1 MEKETQV
8 IDAEILNRTVSRM
21 AHEILERNKDTG
33 NLIIVG
39 IQTRGYY
46 FAQRLS
52 QKIKEIIGEDLP
64 LGALDTTLYRD
75 DTSSGIKNPIVKKT
89 DISFDI
95 QDKKIILVDEV
106 IFTGRTIRSALDA
119 LIDFGRPK
127 CIQLAVM
134 VDRGHRELPIKPDY
148 IGKNVPTS
156 LGERIIVRFAE
167 LDGKDEIVVVKEMQN
182 RHQT

>member
-8 IDAEILNRTVSRM
+8 IDAEILNRTINRM
-21 AHEILERNKDTG
+21 AHEILERNKDID
-33 NLIIVG
+33 NLVIVG

-52 QKIKEIIGEDLP
+52 LKIKEIIGEDLP
-64 LGALDTTLYRD
+64 LGALGITLYRD

-89 DISFDI
+89 DIPFDI

-106 IFTGRTIRSALDA
+106 IFTGRTIRAALDA
-119 LIDFGRPK
+119 LIDFGRPRS
-127 CIQLAVM
+127 IQLAVM

-148 IGKNVPTS
+148 VGKNVPTS
-156 LGERIIVRFAE
+156 LEEKIIVRFEE
-167 LDGKDEIVVVKEMQN
+167 LDGKDEIVVVKN
-182 RHQT
+182 SVL

>member
-8 IDAEILNRTVSRM
+8 IDAEILNRTINRM

-33 NLIIVG
+33 NLVIVG

-52 QKIKEIIGEDLP
+52 QKIKEIIGQDLP
-64 LGALDTTLYRD
+64 LGALDITLYRD

-95 QDKKIILVDEV
+95 QDKKVILVDEV
-106 IFTGRTIRSALDA
+106 IFTGRTIRAALDA
-119 LIDFGRPK
+119 LIDFGRPRG
-127 CIQLAVM
+127 IQLAVM

-148 IGKNVPTS
+148 VGKNVPTS
-156 LGERIIVRFAE
+156 LEEKIIVRFAE
-167 LDGKDEIVVVKEMQN
+167 LDGKDEIIIVRSEA
-182 RHQT
+182 